1 METNEIEINMP
12 NLNDDV
18 ASKGWKPKLWIAILV
33 GVFFN
38 AFALLYVNRPR
49 LFWIYF
55 ILTYAVA
62 ILQLVF
68 SNCIAEIVAM
78 EFISLSLVF
87 SIICPVHAALLTKTY
102 DISSKRGWYS
112 KLWIL
117 PASYTV
123 IFVSIFCFRSFLYE
137 PFSIPAAS
145 MAPNYNKGDLIV
157 VKKFWF
163 GRYGTFGF
171 DFLNPGVSHNDLM
184 QRGKVYVFYP
194 PDKDV
199 AFIMRLIGLPGDEIS
214 FDADGI
220 SLNGEKLLTSFSK
233 NNGNGFV
240 EYKEMIGETSYSI
253 SRFVVKRLSK
263 SGIYVVPEGHYF
275 MLGDSRDNSLDS
287 RFWGAVDSKS
297 IVGEVVYVFQNKKE
311 PTLSQGL

>member
-1 METNEIEINMP
+1 MGIKEINMP
-12 NLNDDV
+12 NLNDD
-18 ASKGWKPKLWIAILV
+18 AALEGWKPKLWIAILV

-68 SNCIAEIVAM
+68 NNCIAEIVAM
-78 EFISLSLVF
+78 EFVSLSLVF
-87 SIICPVHAALLTKTY
+87 SIICPVHAAFLTKTY
-102 DISSKRGWYS
+102 DRNSKRGWYS
-112 KLWIL
+112 KLWVL
-117 PASYTV
+117 PASYAV
-123 IFVSIFCFRSFLYE
+123 IFISIFCFRSFLYE
-137 PFSIPAAS
+137 PFTIPSAS
-145 MAPNYNKGDLIV
+145 MAPNYNEGDLIV
-157 VKKFWF
+157 VKKFGF

-171 DFLNPGVSHNDLM
+171 DFLNTGVSHDDLM

-194 PDKDV
+194 PKKEV

-220 SLNGEKLLTSFSK
+220 SLNGERLLTSLSSDK
-233 NNGNGFV
+233 KNGFV
-240 EYKEMIGETSYSI
+240 EYKEMNGETSYSI
-253 SRFVVKRLSK
+253 SRFVYRPMSK
-263 SGIYVVPEGHYF
+263 SGTHIIPEGHYF

-287 RFWGAVDSKS
+287 RFWGTVDSKS
-297 IVGEVVYVFQNKKE
+297 FVGEVVYVFQNKKE
-311 PTLSQGL
+311 PSLSQDL